1 MPVLHS
7 GSPTPEITSVPCI
20 QNFSTCRGE
29 RFTCKLHSGVMNRV
43 FFSQFRLTGS
53 PSNGILPWTVKTSC
67 FWCILLASNRD
78 KHSTWAWGQPGDLC
92 KAGPCLCHCNYARKS
107 EYFHINSARLCTD
120 VSFFFPAACPDY
132 PAACYYNVYYLSHIT
147 IITTIMEKRTRD
159 GEKHAHAH

>member
-1 MPVLHS
+1 MSYSKIQLRTIALYDRYITMPVLHS
-7 GSPTPEITSVPCI
+7 GSPTPEITSIPCI

-29 RFTCKLHSGVMNRV
+29 CFTCKLHSGVMNRV

-107 EYFHINSARLCTD
+107 IRKIIFSYQFCPSLYRCF
-120 VSFFFPAACPDY
+120 FFFPCSMLG
-132 PAACYYNVYYLSHIT
+132 LSSS
-147 IITTIMEKRTRD
+147 MLL
-159 GEKHAHAH
+159 